1 MPLSEYEQRVLEQ
14 MEQQLS
20 SDDPKLASA
29 MHGRSSSPITRWL
42 LSGTAVL
49 AGLGMLVAGAATS
62 LAWLGVVG
70 FVLMFGAVLWAFSK
84 PRRSGPQGVVA
95 PDGSVGRRPG
105 PSAAG
110 RRDGLLKRLEAR
122 WEKRRD
128 QRG

>member
-29 MHGRSSSPITRWL
+29 MHGRSSNSLTRWL
-42 LSGTAVL
+42 LAGTGVL
-49 AGLGMLVAGAATS
+49 VGLGLLVAGAAAS

-70 FVLMFGAVLWAFSK
+70 FVLMFGAVLWGFSR
-84 PRRSGPQGVVA
+84 PRRHGPQGAVA
-95 PDGSVGRRPG
+95 PDGSVRPR
-105 PSAAG
+105 PSAPATRRRAG
-110 RRDGLLKRLEAR
+110 FLSRFEER